1 MANDWVKHINWAK
14 LMANAPEILR
24 QAREVAAA
32 MRDAR
37 PAAGAATGG
46 AAGAAAS
53 AETARE
59 QRLGEL
65 SERLDRLER
74 ANREQARLDEEMA
87 EQLQGL
93 TAKLGEV
100 HRRLGLIAALLAG
113 TALVAVAALVAALV
127 G

>member
-1 MANDWVKHINWAK
+1 MANDWVKNINWAK

-24 QAREVAAA
+24 QAREVAAG
-32 MRDAR
+32 MREAR
-37 PAAGAATGG
+37 PT
-46 AAGAAAS
+46 AGAAAGTGAGTS
-53 AETARE
+53 ASEAARE

-65 SERLDRLER
+65 AVRLER
-74 ANREQARLDEEMA
+74 LEQANRDQARLDEGMA

-93 TAKLGEV
+93 TAKLDEM
-100 HRRLGLIAALLAG
+100 HRRLGLLTALVAG